1 MYGRI
6 ILLLLLLTYSTAY
19 GQSSKDSSTYKQNP
33 SYINTS
39 ISLRF
44 SNFDSPN
51 NLYKKTA
58 SDFAKVFTSPLHWR
72 KNDYIKLGTIVA
84 AASTLYIFD
93 EDIYNVVNRNKTT
106 QTRFTT
112 KYILEPI
119 GNYSTYALL
128 AGMAGYG
135 LIYHKERPTS
145 TAILSAESLILASL
159 FVQIPKRLA
168 GRERPKNTHPLSSK
182 EWNGWG
188 GGTSFWSGHTTAA
201 FSVASVIA
209 EMYDDRPTIG
219 FIAYSAATLAG
230 LSRIHD
236 QKHWASDVFMG
247 AVVGTAIGKL
257 VVKSYHSNKVAFTP
271 VIAPDN
277 TAVYF
282 SFTF

>member
-1 MYGRI
+1 MYTRI
-6 ILLLLLLTYSTAY
+6 FLSILFAIYTTVY
-19 GQSSKDSSTYKQNP
+19 GQNSKDSNQFKQNP
-33 SYINTS
+33 SYINTP

-44 SNFDSPN
+44 SNLDAPN
-51 NLYKKTA
+51 NIYKKTA
-58 SDFAKVFTSPLHWR
+58 SDFAKIFTSPLHWK

-93 EDIYNVVNRNKTT
+93 EDIYNTVNRNKTT

-128 AGMAGYG
+128 ASMAGYG

-168 GRERPKNTHPLSSK
+168 GRERPKHTHPLSSK

-188 GGTSFWSGHTTAA
+188 GGSSFWSGHTTAA

-257 VVKSYHSNKVAFTP
+257 VVKSYRSNKVAFTP
-271 VIAPDN
+271 IITPEN
-277 TAVYF
+277 SGLYF
-282 SFTF
+282 SFSF